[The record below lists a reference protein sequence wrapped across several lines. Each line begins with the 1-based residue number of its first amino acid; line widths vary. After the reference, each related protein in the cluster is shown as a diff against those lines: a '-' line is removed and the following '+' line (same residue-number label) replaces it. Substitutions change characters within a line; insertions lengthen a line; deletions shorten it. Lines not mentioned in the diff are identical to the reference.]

1 MVLLRLAGFLL
12 LLIVGGC
19 VLAYLFTR
27 NRQYLTFAVMVI
39 KFGLVLLMAFAA
51 FYLLERLILV
61 V

>member
-27 NRQYLTFAVMVI
+27 NRQYLTFAVMVV
-39 KFGLVLLMAFAA
+39 KFGLVLLVAFAA

>member
-12 LLIVGGC
+12 LLIAGGC

-27 NRQYLTFAVMVI
+27 NRQYLTFAVMVF
-39 KFGLVLLMAFAA
+39 KFGLVLLVAFAA